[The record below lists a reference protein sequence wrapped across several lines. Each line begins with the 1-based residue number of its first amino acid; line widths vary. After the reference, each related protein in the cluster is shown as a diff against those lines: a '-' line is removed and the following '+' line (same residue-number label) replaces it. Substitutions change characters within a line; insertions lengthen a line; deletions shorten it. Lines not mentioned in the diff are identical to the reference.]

1 MLENGFLS
9 TGDLVKILGTT
20 KNTLFH
26 YDAMGLFSPAMVKE
40 NGYRAYSYRQL
51 ETFRAISSLRELGMS
66 LREIKDYMQNRN
78 PERLCHLLQTQ
89 LSGIQEEITKLQ
101 QIEKF
106 LHHHIACLEDL
117 KSLDLDAITI
127 VNQEE
132 ETLYCSLPID
142 VQDEKSTLFHLGKFF
157 SESIYF
163 KSLGAILSLDEILQ
177 EHYDYF
183 HCFFCPIDSDHPHR
197 ERVKIKPKGRYLM
210 GYHQGNYDTTGET
223 YRRMLRFSQQH
234 GISLKGPVYE
244 EYLMDELY
252 VVEESKYITRMLFLL
267 QD

>member
-132 ETLYCSLPID
+132 ETLYCSLLSMSRMKKARCFTWESFAQSPSILK
-142 VQDEKSTLFHLGKFF
+142 VWGLFSPWMRFFKNITIISTVF
-157 SESIYF
+157 SAQLIRITPTES
-163 KSLGAILSLDEILQ
+163 
-177 EHYDYF
+177 
-183 HCFFCPIDSDHPHR
+183 
-197 ERVKIKPKGRYLM
+197 V
-210 GYHQGNYDTTGET
+210 
-223 YRRMLRFSQQH
+223 
-234 GISLKGPVYE
+234 
-244 EYLMDELY
+244 
-252 VVEESKYITRMLFLL
+252 
-267 QD
+267 